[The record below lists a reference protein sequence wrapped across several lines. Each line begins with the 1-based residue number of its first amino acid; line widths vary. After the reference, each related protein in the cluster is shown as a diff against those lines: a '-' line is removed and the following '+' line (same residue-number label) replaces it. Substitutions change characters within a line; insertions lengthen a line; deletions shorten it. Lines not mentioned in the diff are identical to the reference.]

1 FYRIKKEEEENRRN
15 KKEITTKFDE
25 EPDFSFSFLI
35 FSLFLDKRKIIRLIS
50 YEKYFLK
57 RHFS

>member
-25 EPDFSFSFLI
+25 EPFFQLYRGGLRI
-35 FSLFLDKRKIIRLIS
+35 KIRVTTVSHKLNS
-50 YEKYFLK
+50 PLCPPCPLW
-57 RHFS
+57 